1 MLNSIKYI
9 LGILAILVILSAIA
23 GIIYQEIA
31 TAQDES
37 KYPPPGKLVDVGSYK
52 LHLNCMGEGSPTVVM
67 DYGLGGLSPLWSL
80 VQPEVAKFARV
91 CTYDRAGYAWSESS
105 PTPRTSQNMVQEL
118 YTLLKNAK
126 IPSPYV
132 LVGHSLGGLNLSLFA
147 SQYPEEV
154 AGLVL
159 VDAVPPDVY
168 DHLDPEFADSMNE
181 TGRMFGFL
189 SLISRLGLLRFL
201 LQIKG
206 TSAAPD
212 FVRKLPTEVQQVIL
226 AKFLPKTFA
235 TAIAENSLMATSAK
249 QVQHTNFDPE
259 LPLVV
264 LSHSKNMFTSLGR
277 TKSDRA
283 EQMWQKLQAELVN
296 LSNQGKLIIAEGSS
310 HDIHLDKPE
319 LVVNAIRQVIE
330 KTKSNL
336 QMNK

>member
-1 MLNSIKYI
+1 MLNSLKYT
-9 LGILAILVILSAIA
+9 LGILATLVACSAIA

-31 TAQDES
+31 TAKDES
-37 KYPPPGKLVDVGSYK
+37 KYPPPGKLVDVGGYK
-52 LHLNCMGEGSPTVVM
+52 LHLNCLGEGSPIVVM
-67 DYGLGGLSPLWSL
+67 DYGLGGLSTLWSL

-118 YTLLKNAK
+118 YTLLKNAE
-126 IPSPYV
+126 IPPPYI

-168 DHLDPEFADSMNE
+168 DRLDPEFADSMNE

-201 LQIKG
+201 LQITG
-206 TSAAPD
+206 TSVAPD
-212 FVRKLPTEVQQVIL
+212 FVRKLPIEVQPVIL

-235 TAIAENSLMATSAK
+235 TAIAENALMPTSAK
-249 QVQHTNFDPE
+249 QVQQTNFERE

-264 LSHSKNMFTSLGR
+264 LSHSENMFESLGN
-277 TKSDRA
+277 TKSDYA
-283 EQMWQKLQAELVN
+283 EQMWQKLQAELAN
-296 LSNQGKLIIAEGSS
+296 LSNQRKLIIAEQSS
-310 HDIHLDKPE
+310 HDIHLDRPE

-330 KTKSNL
+330 KTKSNV
-336 QMNK
+336 